1 MPNIKLTEQEIMQI
15 NSIQDKNKNYRISLI
30 KRYINFI
37 NQRKRVPNSLMNDEY
52 EVELALEYKKVSP
65 SFNLEEKE
73 IINSHLKKLNKY
85 KSTRQLYLDM
95 LKSK

>member
-1 MPNIKLTEQEIMQI
+1 
-15 NSIQDKNKNYRISLI
+15 
-30 KRYINFI
+30 
-37 NQRKRVPNSLMNDEY
+37 MNDEY
-52 EVELALEYKKVSP
+52 EVELALEYKKVLP

-73 IINSHLKKLNKY
+73 LINSHLKKLNKY